1 MFTRLLQA
9 TLITFA
15 IYLTMLMGQS
25 SVPTLQQQMQ
35 MTSAQIHS
43 EPIWQFNSLKR
54 LVRQTAEFLSQSI

>member
-25 SVPTLQQQMQ
+25 SVPTLQQMQ

-43 EPIWQFNSLKR
+43 EPIWQFNSHKR
-54 LVRQTAEFLSQSI
+54 LVQQTAEFLSQSI